1 MSSERVRKLVILG
14 AGGHGH
20 AVAEALLGSNQ
31 SEAGPLPIAFLDDNE
46 SLQGSTIMGIPVLGP
61 VSKLDDLDVDGA
73 AIAIGDNLHRQSAFE
88 AARSIK
94 LPIVS
99 VVHPRAY
106 VALDAKVG
114 DGSVICAGAV
124 VGAGAIV
131 GDDVI
136 INTSAVVDHNSSVG
150 PHSHIASG
158 AILGGDVR
166 VGDCVLVGLSASVR
180 PGVSIAG
187 GVTIGVGAAV
197 VADIA
202 ERGVY
207 VGVPA
212 RLARLTDV

>member
-1 MSSERVRKLVILG
+1 MQEVVILG

-20 AVAEALLGSNQ
+20 VVAEALLGSNQ
-31 SEAGPLPIAFLDDNE
+31 SDGGPLPIAFLDDDA
-46 SLQGSTIMGIPVLGP
+46 SLQGTTVMGIPVLGP
-61 VSKLDDLDVDGA
+61 LSKLDDLGVQA
-73 AIAIGDNLHRQSAFE
+73 ATIAIGDNLHRQRAFE

-106 VALDAKVG
+106 VARNARVG

-124 VGAGAIV
+124 VGAGATI
-131 GDDVI
+131 GEDVI
-136 INTSAVVDHNSSVG
+136 INTSSVVDHHSVVG

-158 AILGGDVR
+158 ATLGGDVR
-166 VGDCVLVGLSASVR
+166 VGECVLVGLSASVR
-180 PGVSIAG
+180 PGVSIAD

-197 VADIA
+197 VGEIA
-202 ERGVY
+202 KRGVY